1 MAKIKLSDV
10 VTIDARF
17 NDVTVS
23 GIFGPGEVDVLDEV
37 ADMLVAQGLAEP
49 VKARRTTRAS
59 DEPEPDNPA
68 TKE

>member
-23 GIFGPGEVDVLDEV
+23 DSFGPGEVDVLDEV
-37 ADMLVAQGLAEP
+37 AELLVSQGFADHVKASKNRASAKAEP
-49 VKARRTTRAS
+49 
-59 DEPEPDNPA
+59 DIPA
-68 TKE
+68 TEE